1 MATKRRRLKAP
12 HGALRS
18 HMGHSKARCINVLRQ
33 LSAYL
38 DSELSRDICTEIR
51 KHLGACPNCEEFI
64 NSLRQTVSLCHHVT
78 PRPLSPA
85 LKARIRTQV
94 LNTVGQR

>member
-1 MATKRRRLKAP
+1 MATKRRSLKF
-12 HGALRS
+12 HHRALGS
-18 HMGHSKARCINVLRQ
+18 HMGHSKARCLKVLRQ

-38 DSELSRDICTEIR
+38 DSELSNDVCHEIR
-51 KHLGACPNCEEFI
+51 KHLGACPHCEDFI
-64 NSLRQTVSLCHHVT
+64 TSLRQTVSLCQHVT

-94 LNTVGQR
+94 LKAVGQR